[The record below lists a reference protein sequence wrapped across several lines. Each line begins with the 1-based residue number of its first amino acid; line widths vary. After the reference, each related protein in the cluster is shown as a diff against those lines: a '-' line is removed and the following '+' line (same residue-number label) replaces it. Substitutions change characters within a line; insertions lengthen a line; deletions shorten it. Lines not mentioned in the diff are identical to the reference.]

1 MRFENEGDIHMKK
14 ISKSRKLIPILAA
27 FLIIVGV
34 FLPVTQ
40 APGVEYGIKG
50 FDKGCSYTSVAPMKK
65 VTFVNFDENSFL
77 DDYAY
82 LAAVP
87 TAVFNDGKNLFSH
100 PLMYYQ
106 DEIKENDVKYRSL
119 NAYEG
124 INYFMEDWMSYC
136 NNKLDQMTLINVD
149 KNNVEQWNSKK
160 YVSIKSNSSYE
171 IAKTLALQDWSY
183 SKKAVLAVLDDENS
197 KESNIKI
204 NNKTEGTIQAEGI
217 KKLPTFK
224 VTQTNKLNPVTY
236 DFKVDEKY
244 VYLTADAWWD
254 GILLAG
260 IMIPTGDP
268 DLQFYY
274 KDKDDWVQAVAT
286 AAWNVFSPKGH
297 EFSQSYVYKP
307 GDWRVG
313 LTDFPTEGDA
323 PRRGIPGLFELQGTL
338 LGMLKKGVAYHIDI
352 TMYPGVK
359 IEIPDIPPFGCRDA
373 TFNLTWNNPNV
384 KLGMTLIGPG
394 GEAIITDVCEE
405 PSDGLN
411 LKIKQLGECLPG
423 EHYYVSVF
431 SLDDLNQPIDFEV
444 EYSFE
449 QKISKN
455 KADSLTSAT
464 EGAVLAS
471 MINAPLIYTSSDK
484 LSSCAKDVLY
494 KLGVEEV
501 YLVDIGCHLS
511 QVVRNEIKGICSIKK
526 NYIDLDELYMDIYEN
541 SGSND
546 IVFTTLDSW
555 TYWYAGELKP
565 AEKTKAGTYLGPA
578 AFAAAHH
585 GAPVLIVDNHPM
597 LSSAVV
603 WPNEFWKRFSD
614 ERYKY
619 KPTVAEMYHVG
630 KRVYDFLKK
639 HGFDKEGKE
648 TILTVA
654 GQYEIGIPWD
664 RIFVGVANPG
674 RICGTPVD
682 TSTWISRS
690 MFYPALI
697 FENPALKGSVKLING
712 SRSERKG
719 LLGLFQ
725 KPFMNTLVVKNGG
738 EKEYNYPVLCS
749 FVTHKYRFNER
760 ASKYYGATYQ
770 CADGLT
776 PGFDNTMNPID
787 QGVNQKYMGE
797 PGMFFPDMTES
808 EVIPFY
814 LRRGGFDPVFSTK
827 LEYVTQ
833 DLNQGVILWVHASH
847 GFHKNCGST
856 LFWDPKT
863 GFQSNCKLIG
873 LFAGAK
879 HEENPWRGYD
889 WELGSTEEPDT
900 MSLDIKGFI
909 PFTNHKSL
917 LIPATGLDWVLA
929 RKPIREFLNR
939 IIPFFDPFNVDNL
952 YDGLTG
958 TIQFSKAPLASKNA
972 TVIEEYLG
980 NLHSAGFITSICQT
994 SNTYLHIMLVRHGL
1008 VFQVQDPW
1016 PTSWYGAIWRQSIP
1030 RDIILGKTVGQA
1042 YSQGISHVG
1051 PLYLGGGKDGGPQWW
1066 WDDAENVLYFGDP
1079 DLRMY
1084 VPDTEYSGQNHWEKK
1099 DTMPLQ
1105 YDSELSI
1112 DGHMPFGANCYP
1124 NEKQPMTFFGEYYVV
1139 ILALI
1144 AVVVLLVI
1152 MFAIIKKK

>member
-1 MRFENEGDIHMKK
+1 MFRILKNKK
-14 ISKSRKLIPILAA
+14 YLTTVITFILILVIFTSTAQSKKTIYIN
-27 FLIIVGV
+27 
-34 FLPVTQ
+34 
-40 APGVEYGIKG
+40 G
-50 FDKGCSYTSVAPMKK
+50 FDKGPSFTSVVPLKK
-65 VTFVNFDENSFL
+65 ITFINFDENSYL

-87 TAVFNDGKNLFSH
+87 TSVFNEGKKLFSH
-100 PLMYYQ
+100 PLLFYQ
-106 DEIKENDVKYRSL
+106 DEIKEDEIKYRSL
-119 NAYEG
+119 DARQG
-124 INYFMEDWMSYC
+124 IKYFMEDWMSYC
-136 NNKLDQMTLINVD
+136 DGILDQITTINVD
-149 KNNVEQWNSKK
+149 KKNIEQWNTKK
-160 YVSIKSNSSYE
+160 HVSIKSDSPYR

-183 SKKAVLAVLDDENS
+183 SKKAVLAIIDDTPSE
-197 KESNIKI
+197 ESNIKI
-204 NNKTEGTIQAEGI
+204 KNTAKGTIPAEDI
-217 KKLPTFK
+217 KKLPAFK

-254 GILLAG
+254 GILLGG

-274 KDKDDWVQAVAT
+274 RDKDNWVQAVAT
-286 AAWNVFSPKGH
+286 SAWNIFSPAGH
-297 EFSQSYVYKP
+297 EVSQSYIYKP

-323 PRRGIPGLFELQGTL
+323 PRRGITGLLEVQGTI
-338 LGMLKKGVAYHIDI
+338 LGMLKKGVTYNIDI

-359 IEIPDIPPFGCRDA
+359 IEIPDTPPFGCRDA
-373 TFNLTWNNPNV
+373 TFNLTWDNPNTR
-384 KLGMTLIGPG
+384 LGVTLIGPG
-394 GEAIITDVCEE
+394 GEAIITDVCKE
-405 PSDGLN
+405 PSTSLN
-411 LKIKQLGECLPG
+411 LKIKQLGECLPD
-423 EHYYVSVF
+423 EHYSLSVF
-431 SLDDLNQPIDFEV
+431 TLDDLNQPLDFEIQ
-444 EYSFE
+444 YSFE

-455 KADSLTSAT
+455 NADSLTSAT

-471 MINAPLIYTSSDK
+471 MINAPLLYTPSK
-484 LSSCAKDVLY
+484 TLSNYTIETLY

-501 YLVDIGCHLS
+501 YLVNIGDHLS
-511 QVVRNEIKGICSIKK
+511 QTVRNKIKNICSIEKEYK
-526 NYIDLDELYMDIYEN
+526 ELYDLYNDIYTN
-541 SGSND
+541 SNTND

-578 AFAAAHH
+578 AYAAAHH
-585 GAPVLIVDNHPM
+585 GTPVIIVDNHPM

-603 WPNEFWKRFSD
+603 WPNEFWKRFSH
-614 ERYKY
+614 ERYNY

-639 HGFDKEGKE
+639 YGFDKEGEE

-690 MFYPALI
+690 IFYPALI
-697 FENPALKGSVKLING
+697 FENPALKGVVKLIDG
-712 SRSERKG
+712 SKSERKG
-719 LLGLFQ
+719 LLGLLQ
-725 KPFMNTLVVKNGG
+725 KPFLNTLVVKKGG
-738 EKEYNYPVLCS
+738 EEECSYPVLCS

-760 ASKYYGATYQ
+760 ASKYYGTTYQ

-787 QGVNQKYMGE
+787 QGVNQKYTGD

-814 LRRGGFDPVFSTK
+814 LKRGGFTPVFSTK
-827 LEYVTQ
+827 LEYVAHN
-833 DLNQGVILWVHASH
+833 LNQGVILWIHSSH
-847 GFHKNCGST
+847 GFHKDYGST
-856 LFWDPKT
+856 LFWDPKI
-863 GFQSNCKLIG
+863 GFQLHSKIVG

-909 PFTNHKSL
+909 PFTNHDSL

-929 RKPIREFLNR
+929 RKPVREFLNK
-939 IIPFFDPFNVDNL
+939 IIPFFDPFTVDNL

-958 TIQFSKAPLASKNA
+958 TIQFSKGPLAPKNA
-972 TVIEEYLG
+972 TEIEELLG

-994 SNTYLHIMLVRHGL
+994 SNTYLHLMLVRHGL

-1042 YSQGISHVG
+1042 YSKGISHVG

-1066 WDDAENVLYFGDP
+1066 WDDAENVIYFGDP
-1079 DLRMY
+1079 DIRMY
-1084 VPDTEYSGQNHWEKK
+1084 IPNTEYSNKNYWEKK
-1099 DTMPLQ
+1099 DTTPLQ

-1112 DGHMPFGANCYP
+1112 EGHMPFGATCYP
-1124 NEKQPMTFFGEYYVV
+1124 NEKQPKTFIEEYF
-1139 ILALI
+1139 I
-1144 AVVVLLVI
+1144 VLLAVIAIIILLII
-1152 MFAIIKKK
+1152 MFVLIKKK